1 MSEVKP
7 TAYMYEDQVFKTEKE
22 AALFKKEFDRNKH
35 DGMLRHVILP
45 LFTADEISDIYR
57 QNNRVEMTQA
67 EFDEWK
73 ELYYRLNEFSFDV
86 HRMLDEI
93 LGSIGVER
101 GIYTELAERV
111 YQDDDFIAISKKQS
125 ELINLFI
132 NYSPDNPE
140 ETIEIVPD
148 MKWFVRSKE
157 PDNSSGHYHFRSG
170 VKHFADY
177 YYTKDKNDNKKA
189 YAFET
194 KEEAEI
200 WTNPLTEAVQL
211 PVEENND

>member
-1 MSEVKP
+1 MMTEPV
-7 TAYMYEDQVFKTEKE
+7 AYMWKTERGTIIGFTPNDNSHSGGQ
-22 AALFKKEFDRNKH
+22 L
-35 DGMLRHVILP
+35 GIP
-45 LFTADEISDIYR
+45 LYTAE
-57 QNNRVEMTQA
+57 Q
-67 EFDEWK
+67 
-73 ELYYRLNEFSFDV
+73 L
-86 HRMLDEI
+86 H
-93 LGSIGVER
+93 
-101 GIYTELAERV
+101 
-111 YQDDDFIAISKKQS
+111 
-125 ELINLFI
+125 
-132 NYSPDNPE
+132 P
-140 ETIEIVPD
+140 

-211 PVEENND
+211 PVEGE